1 MFRHFLAGLKRPK
14 PVVGW
19 QHEHEDGNQ
28 DGGSGVADVGEVSP
42 IGGPLEEIPP
52 AEDEDG
58 FPEEPEEEEEGEAGE
73 DGPLVAGGRSHRLV
87 VTLHRVSDL
96 LVTFH

>member
-1 MFRHFLAGLKRPK
+1 M
-14 PVVGW
+14 GW

-28 DGGSGVADVGEVSP
+28 DGGSGVSDVGEVSP
-42 IGGPLEEIPP
+42 IGGPLEEVTP

-73 DGPLVAGGRSHRLV
+73 DGPLVAGGRTHRLV

-96 LVTFH
+96 LVTFHLRF